1 MTVLEHFLAGFAGP
15 VITVSHDRYFLDKV
29 ATKIL
34 AFEEGDIHTF
44 YGNYSDYLD
53 EKAFDKEREEFAQP
67 IAISETPPPQK
78 VEKKRMSYLEKQ
90 EWAQIEDKIATIEG
104 KIEEVEN
111 QMLTVASDYGKL
123 AQLQKELDQHNSDLL
138 EIYDRFDYLSSLE
151 E

>member
-1 MTVLEHFLAGFAGP
+1 
-15 VITVSHDRYFLDKV
+15 
-29 ATKIL
+29 
-34 AFEEGDIHTF
+34 
-44 YGNYSDYLD
+44 
-53 EKAFDKEREEFAQP
+53 
-67 IAISETPPPQK
+67 
-78 VEKKRMSYLEKQ
+78 MSYLEKQ